1 MALRPVD
8 NESFYR
14 EVDEELRR
22 DQMKTYWERFGK
34 LVIAGV
40 VLLLALIGGY
50 IWWQNQKEVKA
61 GERSATLVE
70 AFEEVAS
77 GRKKAAVPKLDD
89 LVKSGSDGHRAAALL
104 TKADLAIEGK
114 DLKGAAAVYK
124 QIADDEGLARPYR
137 DLALVRMTAVEL
149 DTLPP
154 QAVIDRLK
162 GLAVPGNAWFGSA
175 GEMVALSYLKLNRPQ
190 QAAGIFAA
198 MAKDKKLPDT
208 LRSRAT
214 QMAGS
219 LGVDAVQE
227 SAGATQEG
235 TR

>member
-1 MALRPVD
+1 LALRPAD

-22 DQMKTYWERFGK
+22 DQMKSYWERYGK

-40 VLLLALIGGY
+40 VLVLAAIAGF
-50 IWWQNQKEVKA
+50 IWWQNQQVVKA
-61 GERSATLVE
+61 GERGEQLIA
-70 AFEEVAS
+70 AFDDIAA
-77 GRKKAAVPKLDD
+77 RRKAAAVGKLDA
-89 LVKSGSDGHRAAALL
+89 LAKSGSDGHRAAALL
-104 TKADLAIEGK
+104 TKADLAIEGG
-114 DLKGAAAVYK
+114 DLKGAAATFK
-124 QIADDEGLARPYR
+124 QVADDTGLAQPYR
-137 DLALVRMTAVEL
+137 DVALVRMTALEL

-154 QAVIDRLK
+154 QAVVDRLK
-162 GLAVPGNAWFGSA
+162 GLAVAGNPWFGSA
-175 GEMVALSYLKLNRPQ
+175 GEMVAISYLKLNKPQ
-190 QAAGIFAA
+190 QAGAMFAA

-227 SAGATQEG
+227 AADATQEG